1 MSGFDRPARETQMKG
16 SPVRHI
22 LAAVAFLLA
31 VVSAASPATAHMT
44 SYGFLKADLGEDSVS
59 GQLELAVRDL
69 DIAYELDADRDGKVT
84 SEELQSREQEIAARV
99 FAEIS
104 IGSRL
109 EPCTLE
115 PGALSLDIRGG
126 ETYAI
131 FPFSGHCEELGR
143 LVRVTYDLM
152 FDIDPQHRAL
162 VDFRRD
168 ESSYSGVM
176 TPDIKV
182 IEFDL
187 GTNNLRAI
195 ILSYIQQGAHHIWIG
210 YDHIL
215 FLVTLLLSAV
225 LIRTGRE
232 WLPVEDFSAAFWS
245 TAKVVTAFTLAHS
258 VTLSVAAFGLV
269 ELPSRLVESVIAASI
284 VVAAINNLFPIV
296 TRRLWV
302 AAFVFGLMHGFGFAS
317 VLNEFGLPPDRKLT
331 ALLSFN
337 VGVELGQL
345 AIVVGVL
352 PILFL
357 ARRSLAYTRVV
368 MPVGSVVIALVA
380 TLWLVERATGVTYV
394 LG

>member
-1 MSGFDRPARETQMKG
+1 MRPSPARHVLATL
-16 SPVRHI
+16 I
-22 LAAVAFLLA
+22 LLLA
-31 VVSAASPATAHMT
+31 VFCAAPRAFAHMT
-44 SYGFLKADLGEDSVS
+44 SYGFLKADLTEDSVS

-69 DIAYELDADRDGKVT
+69 DIAYKLDADGDGKVT
-84 SEELQSREQEIAARV
+84 WDELQSREAEIAGKVFARV
-99 FAEIS
+99 S
-104 IGSRL
+104 IGSKV
-109 EPCTLE
+109 EACTLT
-115 PGALSLDIRGG
+115 PGTLALDIRGG

-143 LVRVTYDLM
+143 LVRVAYDLM
-152 FDIDPQHRAL
+152 FDIDAQHRAL

-176 TPDIKV
+176 TPDTKV
-182 IEFDL
+182 VEFDL

-225 LIRTGRE
+225 LTRTERK

-284 VVAAINNLFPIV
+284 VVAAINNLYPVV

-302 AAFVFGLMHGFGFAS
+302 MAFVFGLMHGFGFAS

-345 AIVVGVL
+345 AIVVGIL
-352 PILFL
+352 PFLYL
-357 ARRSLAYTRVV
+357 ARKSLAYTRVV
-368 MPVGSVVIALVA
+368 MPVGSLVIAVVA
-380 TLWLVERATGVTYV
+380 VIWLVERATGVTYL

>member
-1 MSGFDRPARETQMKG
+1 MKC

-22 LAAVAFLLA
+22 LTAVAFLL
-31 VVSAASPATAHMT
+31 VVFSASSPASAHMT
-44 SYGFLKADLGEDSVS
+44 SYGFLKADLTEESVS

-69 DIAYELDADRDGKVT
+69 DITYKLDADADGKVT
-84 SEELQSREQEIAARV
+84 LEELRSRETEIAALV
-99 FAEIS
+99 FDKVS
-104 IGSRL
+104 IGSRV
-109 EPCTLE
+109 EACTLA

-131 FPFSGHCEELGR
+131 FAFTGRCEELGR
-143 LVRVTYDLM
+143 LVRVGYDLM

-168 ESSYSGVM
+168 DNSYSGVM
-176 TPDIKV
+176 TPDTKV

-195 ILSYIQQGAHHIWIG
+195 VLSYIQQGAHHIWIG

-225 LIRTGRE
+225 LTRTGHK

-284 VVAAINNLFPIV
+284 VVAAINNLFPVV
-296 TRRLWV
+296 TKKLWV

-352 PILFL
+352 PILVL

-380 TLWLVERATGVTYV
+380 TIWLVERATGVADV
-394 LG
+394 FG

>member
-1 MSGFDRPARETQMKG
+1 
-16 SPVRHI
+16 
-22 LAAVAFLLA
+22 
-31 VVSAASPATAHMT
+31 
-44 SYGFLKADLGEDSVS
+44 
-59 GQLELAVRDL
+59 
-69 DIAYELDADRDGKVT
+69 
-84 SEELQSREQEIAARV
+84 
-99 FAEIS
+99 
-104 IGSRL
+104 
-109 EPCTLE
+109 
-115 PGALSLDIRGG
+115 
-126 ETYAI
+126 
-131 FPFSGHCEELGR
+131 
-143 LVRVTYDLM
+143 
-152 FDIDPQHRAL
+152 
-162 VDFRRD
+162 
-168 ESSYSGVM
+168 M

>member
-1 MSGFDRPARETQMKG
+1 MTSS
-16 SPVRHI
+16 SPRHV
-22 LAAVAFLLA
+22 LAAAILLLA
-31 VVSAASPATAHMT
+31 IFCPVPPASSHMT
-44 SYGFLKADLGEDSVS
+44 SYGFLKADLTDDSVS

-69 DIAYELDADRDGKVT
+69 DIAYKLDADGDGKVT
-84 SEELQSREQEIAARV
+84 WEELQSREAEIAEKV
-99 FAEIS
+99 FSKLS

-109 EPCTLE
+109 EPCTLT
-115 PGALSLDIRGG
+115 PGPLALDIRGG

-131 FPFSGHCEELGR
+131 FAFSGRCEELGR
-143 LVRVTYDLM
+143 LVRVSYDLM
-152 FDIDPQHRAL
+152 FDIDAQHRAL

-176 TPDIKV
+176 TPDAKV

-187 GTNNLRAI
+187 GTNNLSAI

-225 LIRTGRE
+225 LTRTKRK
-232 WLPVEDFSAAFWS
+232 WLPVEDFSGAFWS

-284 VVAAINNLFPIV
+284 IVAAINNLYPVV

-302 AAFVFGLMHGFGFAS
+302 MAFVFGLMHGFGFAS

-345 AIVVGVL
+345 AIVVGLL
-352 PILFL
+352 PFLYL
-357 ARRSLAYTRVV
+357 ARKSLAYTRVV
-368 MPVGSVVIALVA
+368 MPVGSLVIAVVA
-380 TLWLVERATGVTYV
+380 VIWLVERATGVTYF

>member
-1 MSGFDRPARETQMKG
+1 MRC
-16 SPVRHI
+16 SPVRHLVAGVVLLLAI
-22 LAAVAFLLA
+22 LAAAP
-31 VVSAASPATAHMT
+31 VSAHMT
-44 SYGFLKADLGEDSVS
+44 SYGFLKADLGAESVA

-69 DIAYELDADRDGKVT
+69 DIAYQLDADGDGKVT
-84 SEELQSREQEIAARV
+84 WDELRSREQEIAERV
-99 FAEIS
+99 LAKVS
-104 IGSRL
+104 IGSRV
-109 EPCTLE
+109 EACTLA
-115 PGALSLDIRGG
+115 PGTLALDIRGG

-131 FPFSGHCEELGR
+131 FPFSGRCEELGR
-143 LVRVTYDLM
+143 MVRVGYDLM
-152 FDIDPQHRAL
+152 FDIDAQHRAL

-176 TPDIKV
+176 TPDTKV

-187 GTNNLRAI
+187 GTNNFRAI
-195 ILSYIQQGAHHIWIG
+195 VLSYIQQGAHHIWIG

-225 LIRTGRE
+225 LTRTGRK

-284 VVAAINNLFPIV
+284 VVAAINNLFPVV
-296 TRRLWV
+296 TRKLWV

-317 VLNEFGLPPDRKLT
+317 VLNELGLPPDRKLT

-352 PILFL
+352 PVLFL
-357 ARRSLAYTRVV
+357 VRKNLAYTRVV
-368 MPVGSVVIALVA
+368 MPVGSIAIAVVAMV
-380 TLWLVERATGVTYV
+380 WLVERATGVTY
-394 LG
+394 LMG

>member
-1 MSGFDRPARETQMKG
+1 MQG
-16 SPVRHI
+16 SPVRY
-22 LAAVAFLLA
+22 LLA
-31 VVSAASPATAHMT
+31 TIVLLLAIAGAVDPATAHMT

-69 DIAYELDADRDGKVT
+69 DIAYKLDADGDGKVT
-84 SEELQSREQEIAARV
+84 WEELQSREQEIAARV
-99 FAEIS
+99 LSKIS

-109 EPCTLE
+109 ESCTLA
-115 PGALSLDIRGG
+115 PGTLALDIRGG

-131 FPFSGHCEELGR
+131 FPFSGQCEELGR
-143 LVRVTYDLM
+143 LVRVSYDLM
-152 FDIDPQHRAL
+152 FDIDAQHRAL

-176 TPDIKV
+176 TPDTKV
-182 IEFDL
+182 LEFDL
-187 GTNNLRAI
+187 GTNNLHAI
-195 ILSYIQQGAHHIWIG
+195 ALSYIQQGAHHIWIG

-225 LIRTGRE
+225 LTRNGRT
-232 WLPVEDFSAAFWS
+232 WLPVEDFSSAFWS

-284 VVAAINNLFPIV
+284 IVAAINNLYPVV

-302 AAFVFGLMHGFGFAS
+302 MAFVFGLMHGFGFAS
-317 VLNEFGLPPDRKLT
+317 VLTEFGLPPDSKLA

-337 VGVELGQL
+337 VGVEIGQL

-352 PILFL
+352 PVLFFI
-357 ARRSLAYTRVV
+357 RRTLAYTRVV

-380 TLWLVERATGVTYV
+380 GLWLVERATGVTYF

>member
-1 MSGFDRPARETQMKG
+1 MRC
-16 SPVRHI
+16 SPVRH
-22 LAAVAFLLA
+22 LLA
-31 VVSAASPATAHMT
+31 GFVLLVAIFCAVPPASAHMT
-44 SYGFLKADLGEDSVS
+44 SYGFLKADLTEDSVS

-69 DIAYELDADRDGKVT
+69 DIAYKLDADGDGKVT
-84 SEELQSREQEIAARV
+84 WDELQSREQEIAERV
-99 FAEIS
+99 LAGIS
-104 IGSRL
+104 IGSRV
-109 EPCTLE
+109 EACTLSA
-115 PGALSLDIRGG
+115 GTLALDIRGG

-131 FPFSGHCEELGR
+131 FPFSGRCEELGR
-143 LVRVTYDLM
+143 LVRVAYDLM
-152 FDIDPQHRAL
+152 FDIDAQHRAL

-168 ESSYSGVM
+168 ENSYSGVM
-176 TPDIKV
+176 KPDTKV

-195 ILSYIQQGAHHIWIG
+195 VLSYIQQGAHHIWIG

-225 LIRTGRE
+225 LTRTGHK

-284 VVAAINNLFPIV
+284 VVAAINNLFPVV
-296 TRRLWV
+296 TKKLWV

-317 VLNEFGLPPDRKLT
+317 VLNDFGLPPDRKLA

-352 PILFL
+352 PVLFL

-368 MPVGSVVIALVA
+368 MPVGSLVIAAVA
-380 TLWLVERATGVTYV
+380 MVWLVERATGTTYV
-394 LG
+394 FG

>member
-1 MSGFDRPARETQMKG
+1 MTSSPLRRVVAAGFVVLAIVLGLRPA
-16 SPVRHI
+16 S
-22 LAAVAFLLA
+22 
-31 VVSAASPATAHMT
+31 AHMT
-44 SYGFLKADLGEDSVS
+44 SYGFLKADLGADSVS

-69 DIAYELDADRDGKVT
+69 DIAYRLDADADGKVIW
-84 SEELQSREQEIAARV
+84 EELQSREAEIAARV
-99 FAEIS
+99 FSKIS
-104 IGSRL
+104 IGSRV
-109 EPCTLE
+109 EACTLE
-115 PGALSLDIRGG
+115 LGMLSLDIRGG

-143 LVRVTYDLM
+143 LVRVAYDLM
-152 FDIDPQHRAL
+152 FDIDAQHRAL

-176 TPDIKV
+176 KPDKKV
-182 IEFDL
+182 VEFDL

-195 ILSYIQQGAHHIWIG
+195 IFSYIQQGAHHIWIG

-225 LIRTGRE
+225 LTRTGHK
-232 WLPVEDFSAAFWS
+232 WLPVADFSGAFWS

-284 VVAAINNLFPIV
+284 VVAAINNLYPVV

-302 AAFVFGLMHGFGFAS
+302 MAFVFGLMHGFGFAS

-331 ALLSFN
+331 ALLCFN

-352 PILFL
+352 PFLYL
-357 ARRSLAYTRVV
+357 ARKSLAYTRVV
-368 MPVGSVVIALVA
+368 MPVGSVALAAVA
-380 TLWLVERATGVTYV
+380 TIWLVERATGLTD
-394 LG
+394 LFG